1 MIHRAMPI
9 TLTPE
14 QEAWSRAHVAS
25 GAFASIEEAARQVID
40 ERIADD
46 RRRKAERQREVLLVG
61 DLSDA
66 DLEAIAG
73 TEMAARHRHLDD
85 ELK

>member
-1 MIHRAMPI
+1 MSI

-14 QEAWSRAHVAS
+14 QEAWLRAHVAS

-40 ERIADD
+40 ERIAED
-46 RRRKAERQREVLLVG
+46 RCRKAERQREVLLIG

-66 DLEAIAG
+66 DLEAIVG
-73 TEMAARHRHLDD
+73 TEMAARHLHLDS

>member
-1 MIHRAMPI
+1 MQI

-14 QEAWSRAHVAS
+14 QEAWFRSRVVT

-40 ERIADD
+40 ERLAED
-46 RRRKAERQREVLLVG
+46 RRRNAERQREALLVG
-61 DLSDA
+61 ELSDA
-66 DLEAIAG
+66 DLDAIAR
-73 TEMAARHRHLDD
+73 TEMAAHHRHLDS